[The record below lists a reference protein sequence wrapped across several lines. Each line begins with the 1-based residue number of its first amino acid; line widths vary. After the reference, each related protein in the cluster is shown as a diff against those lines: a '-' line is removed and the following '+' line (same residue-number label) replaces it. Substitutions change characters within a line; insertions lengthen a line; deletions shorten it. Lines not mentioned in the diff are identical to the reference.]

1 MVAKSF
7 PTSPRPLASKAF
19 VWGGCLWRVSYCANP
34 VLSPSLLLAVPNCRQ
49 MDAPDTISD
58 FLDTFTS
65 VMSIMPLKLHK
76 KHQWRIDSNSDLFP
90 VELWALLST
99 KNWNRKFQ
107 IEVNSGNREFLSIVG
122 GKPLAR
128 PVGTLTSHI
137 LNVSYSNTL
146 LASTIRLI
154 TVQCV
159 ATIDP
164 LFHIFT
170 QPTEPAP
177 GSPKRWF
184 GQYPKYAKDRN
195 GDGDEAMTMMQNSW
209 VQCIARSNIMLN
221 DVADTKEAKEASQ
234 TLPNL
239 ASTSTAAAAAALIQY
254 L

>member
-19 VWGGCLWRVSYCANP
+19 VWGGCLWRVSYCAKP

-159 ATIDP
+159 ATIDQAHT
-164 LFHIFT
+164 LSFIFSLNPPNQHQDHLKGDLANIRNT
-170 QPTEPAP
+170 
-177 GSPKRWF
+177 PKMEMVMVMNQWRWR
-184 GQYPKYAKDRN
+184 KTVECN
-195 GDGDEAMTMMQNSW
+195 
-209 VQCIARSNIMLN
+209 
-221 DVADTKEAKEASQ
+221 
-234 TLPNL
+234 
-239 ASTSTAAAAAALIQY
+239 ALQWQGVISC
-254 L
+254 

>member
-49 MDAPDTISD
+49 MDAPGTISD

-65 VMSIMPLKLHK
+65 VMSMMPLKLHK

-159 ATIDP
+159 ATIDQA
-164 LFHIFT
+164 HILSFIFSLNPPNQDQDHLKGDLANIRNT
-170 QPTEPAP
+170 
-177 GSPKRWF
+177 PKIEMVMKQWRWC
-184 GQYPKYAKDRN
+184 KTVECN
-195 GDGDEAMTMMQNSW
+195 
-209 VQCIARSNIMLN
+209 
-221 DVADTKEAKEASQ
+221 
-234 TLPNL
+234 
-239 ASTSTAAAAAALIQY
+239 ALQWQGVISC
-254 L
+254 

>member
-19 VWGGCLWRVSYCANP
+19 VWGGCLWRVSYCAKP

-159 ATIDP
+159 ATIDQAHT
-164 LFHIFT
+164 LSFIFSLNPPNQHQDHLKGDLANIRNT
-170 QPTEPAP
+170 
-177 GSPKRWF
+177 PKIEMVTVVKQWRWC
-184 GQYPKYAKDRN
+184 KTVECN
-195 GDGDEAMTMMQNSW
+195 
-209 VQCIARSNIMLN
+209 
-221 DVADTKEAKEASQ
+221 
-234 TLPNL
+234 
-239 ASTSTAAAAAALIQY
+239 ALQWQGVISC
-254 L
+254 